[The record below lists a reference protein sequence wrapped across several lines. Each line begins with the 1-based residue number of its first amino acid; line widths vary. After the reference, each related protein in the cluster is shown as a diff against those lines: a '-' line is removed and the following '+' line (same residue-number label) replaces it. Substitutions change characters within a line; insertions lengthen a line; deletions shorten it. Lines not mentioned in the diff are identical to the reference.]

1 MQPLI
6 WAVFAMPYNYTIY
19 LVLTLIITVRS
30 VPPDISMISV
40 VIRSTIYATIFL
52 YRMAHITVLAMMQKC
67 VLSYFAGDKRW

>member
-6 WAVFAMPYNYTIY
+6 RAVFAIPYNYTIY

-40 VIRSTIYATIFL
+40 VIRSTIFATISL
-52 YRMAHITVLAMMQKC
+52 YRMVHTTVLAMMPKC
-67 VLSYFAGDKRW
+67 VLGYFCKR